1 MTTVAIQ
8 EVARKLP
15 CPSATIHAPMIS
27 ELGHISTLERPKITL
42 NQRCKVLFGKYGL
55 GKQDLNR
62 KFPEI
67 VACNLRGDDRAVI
80 MEGNDYELK
89 VEWIKDG
96 DNFMLIFTDQTPM
109 VELRQEIKRLKEYAS
124 VDKLTGAFN
133 RRSGEAILETLF
145 TNESYQQYALAFLD
159 IDEFKKVNDTYSH
172 ERGDIV
178 LKEVAERLKACIR
191 PQDCL
196 IRWAGDE
203 FVILYEGVTKDHQKT
218 SVFRRILKAF
228 VRSINSTVGKIDLSC
243 GFAYGREYTNLKEWV
258 DAADKAMYRAKRTH
272 GTTSCS

>member
-1 MTTVAIQ
+1 MTTAAIE

-27 ELGHISTLERPKITL
+27 ELGHISAMERPKITL
-42 NQRCKVLFGKYGL
+42 NRRCKLLFGEYGL
-55 GKQDLNR
+55 RKQDLDR

-67 VACNLRGDDRAVI
+67 VACNLRENNRAVI
-80 MEGNDYELK
+80 MEGSDYELK
-89 VEWIKDG
+89 IEWIKDG
-96 DNFMLIFTDQTPM
+96 DNFMLIFTDQTPLM
-109 VELRQEIKRLKEYAS
+109 ELRQEIKRIKEYALI
-124 VDKLTGAFN
+124 DKLTGALN
-133 RRSGEAILETLF
+133 RRSGEAILEALF

-159 IDEFKKVNDTYSH
+159 IDEFKKINDTHSH
-172 ERGDIV
+172 ERGDTV
-178 LKEVAERLKACIR
+178 LKEVAMRLKACIR

-203 FVILYEGVTKDHQKT
+203 FVILYEGVIKDRHKT

-228 VRSINSTVGKIDLSC
+228 VGSINSTVGTINLSC
-243 GFAYGREYTNLKEWV
+243 GFAYGKEYANVKEWV
-258 DAADKAMYRAKRTH
+258 NAADKAMYRAKRTR